1 MSEAHPAELSAA
13 FIVGQIERGEI
24 ARDLLLSFA
33 RGFLPLERDEMI
45 TVLAYLASRDD
56 DEEVVALA
64 RASLTDVPS
73 RLVIGLASD
82 EGARP
87 EVLRNL
93 SRATLDAAVLEALI
107 RNRALPDEAVAELA
121 RSADPAVQE
130 VIVINQTRILRSR
143 AILDALLENPKLS
156 ADARRRALETR
167 EEFFDKKER
176 ARVVELGID
185 EELIDEPLDAIADLL
200 EAAKAEQDAAPTP
213 PIPVTEA
220 EKAEPKTQA
229 LFARILSMSVA
240 EKVLLAF
247 RGDRTARLLLV
258 RDRNRLVCSAAIRNP
273 RMTETEAEMIAGSRN
288 VEDEVLRIIGMKRD
302 WMSKYNI
309 LVALCRNPRAPVG
322 VVLSAINRLTLRD
335 LKGLKDDKGV
345 TEVVRATARRAFA
358 ARTQKS

>member
-13 FIVGQIERGEI
+13 FIIGQIEGGEI
-24 ARDLLLSFA
+24 ARELLLSFA
-33 RGFLPLERDEMI
+33 RGFLPLERDEMV
-45 TVLAYLASRDD
+45 TVLAYLASHDQD
-56 DEEVVALA
+56 QEVAALA
-64 RASLTDVPS
+64 RASLIDVPS

-82 EGARP
+82 ESARP
-87 EVLRNL
+87 EVLQNL
-93 SRATLDAAVLEALI
+93 ARASSDAAVLEALI
-107 RNRALPDEAVAELA
+107 RNRSLPDDAVAQLA
-121 RSADPAVQE
+121 RDGEPAVQE
-130 VIVINQTRILRSR
+130 VIVINQARIIRSR

-156 ADARRRALETR
+156 ADVRRRALETR

-185 EELIDEPLDAIADLL
+185 EELVDEPLDAIADLL
-200 EAAKAEQDAAPTP
+200 EAAQAEPDTPTP
-213 PIPVTEA
+213 PIQVTET

-229 LFARILSMSVA
+229 LFAKILNMGVA

-273 RMTETEAEMIAGSRN
+273 RMTDTEAEMIAGSRN
-288 VEDEVLRIIGMKRD
+288 VEEEVLRIIGMKRD
-302 WMSKYNI
+302 WMAKYNI
-309 LVALCRNPRAPVG
+309 LIALCRNPRAPVG

-345 TEVVRATARRAFA
+345 SEVVRATARRAFA